1 MKKEDLEN
9 LILKYRRKSQQF
21 RRYSEEKC
29 YFFEDIADD
38 IETNFEIYLDDFY
51 ETEEDVLEGVQMDID
66 ARDASWMFDGDEDN

>member
-29 YFFEDIADD
+29 YYFEDIADD
-38 IETNFEIYLDDFY
+38 IEANLEIYLDDFY
-51 ETEEDVLEGVQMDID
+51 ETEEDILEGVQMNLD
-66 ARDASWMFDGDEDN
+66 ARDGSWMFDRDEDL

>member
-9 LILKYRRKSQQF
+9 LISKYRRQSQQF

-29 YFFEDIADD
+29 YYFESVADD

-51 ETEEDVLEGVQMDID
+51 ETEENILEGVQMDID
-66 ARDASWMFDGDEDN
+66 AGDASWMFDGDEDL